1 MPRSLTAPMVHSTD
15 HEVVSSLGSSGS
27 SGHDSDDTIP
37 GFGSEKTTLALRPRP
52 PLTPTPHEAWT
63 RAGDTGARPYD
74 HRTRGACQTGWLW
87 PRRRTRWN
95 RRSGDGTTWRNP
107 HRPLGRKP
115 APELLS
121 RGPRGVRSEE
131 RRVGKEWRYRS
142 GTCRLERKQQTY

>member
-52 PLTPTPHEAWT
+52 PLTPTPHEAWA

-107 HRPLGRKP
+107 HRPLGRDRK
-115 APELLS
+115 S
-121 RGPRGVRSEE
+121 
-131 RRVGKEWRYRS
+131 
-142 GTCRLERKQQTY
+142 TRLNSSHVASSYAVFCLKKKKRHEY